1 MSGIFLDISGTNLIK
16 VVAVCGYFLGEKIV
30 LVWYNKHMKK
40 SKTKPTV
47 TVNRR
52 AHYDYQLGDE
62 LSVGMVLSGPEVRKI
77 RDHHVQLKG
86 SFVTIRNGELWLNNL
101 TLGAETAKNIKLL
114 ATKKQILALE
124 REKVVGSTIVPVKLL
139 GGGRHI
145 KLVIALGK
153 GKKKYD
159 KRETIKKREFERG
172 RYA

>member
-1 MSGIFLDISGTNLIK
+1 
-16 VVAVCGYFLGEKIV
+16 
-30 LVWYNKHMKK
+30 MKK
-40 SKTKPTV
+40 QKTPDMV

-62 LSVGMVLSGPEVRKI
+62 LVAGMSLTGDEVRSI

-101 TLGAETAKNIKLL
+101 TLGADTARNIKLL
-114 ATKKQILALE
+114 ATRKQIAALM
-124 REKVVGSTIVPVKLL
+124 REKVAGSTIVPVRLN
-139 GGGRHI
+139 GGSRHI
-145 KLVIALGK
+145 KLVIAVGK

-159 KRETIKKREFERG
+159 KRETIKNRDIARG